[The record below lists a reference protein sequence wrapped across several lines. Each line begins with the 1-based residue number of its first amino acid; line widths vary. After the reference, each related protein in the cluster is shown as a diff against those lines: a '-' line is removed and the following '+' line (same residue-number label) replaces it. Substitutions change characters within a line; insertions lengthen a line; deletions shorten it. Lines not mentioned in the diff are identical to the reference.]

1 MPAFNN
7 EKTPPAIKQW
17 LDFIADSLDGEMNAA
32 NYPNNL
38 WQKILTTI
46 EKQSIDPALLSEIKD
61 DMAWEEAK
69 KTFVS
74 VGVEIGLEKG
84 RQELLKQ
91 QKQIIDN
98 ARKIGLDDLTISQ
111 LTGLSIAQIRELD

>member
-7 EKTPPAIKQW
+7 EKTPPAIKHW

-46 EKQSIDPALLSEIKD
+46 EKQSIGPALLSEIKD